1 MAHSPFAKV
10 TSFAAASALVA
21 GLVLLSAGA
30 ASAAGTSTNTISPG
44 SAPSAGS
51 ARGSFT
57 PSATATSGDKVD
69 ISLDSSSSGCSLSD
83 GKVTFTGSGTC
94 VVDFNDA
101 GNSTYAAAPE
111 VHQDVKVY
119 SSNTISASAAPSSGS
134 TGGSY
139 SPGASATSG
148 DAVVKTT
155 DSSSTGCTISD
166 GKVTFT
172 GSGTCRVNL
181 NDPGNGAFA
190 AAAQVRQTI
199 KVYSANTIYPS
210 TPPAA
215 GTINGTYSTG
225 ASATSGDVVAITLS
239 GSSTGCTLDKKL
251 VTFTGNGVC
260 LIDFNDVGNGAFA
273 AAAEVQQSIT
283 VGAGNPKAQATLTLT
298 SVKAVHGRPLT
309 LTTIGGSGGGA
320 VTYAVTAAG
329 SAGCYISGADLRTT
343 RAGTCTVTATKAADS
358 TYAAVRSLA
367 TTVTVAVSRPLAVR
381 MSAPVWTGQTVTT
394 KIIGS
399 GFYGRP
405 RIITSAAGTKVVL
418 LGDNGRVI
426 TIRVS
431 VKRGTRRGQ
440 HTFTLIFSRGQRTSL
455 HYNQR

>member
-1 MAHSPFAKV
+1 
-10 TSFAAASALVA
+10 
-21 GLVLLSAGA
+21 
-30 ASAAGTSTNTISPG
+30 
-44 SAPSAGS
+44 
-51 ARGSFT
+51 
-57 PSATATSGDKVD
+57 
-69 ISLDSSSSGCSLSD
+69 
-83 GKVTFTGSGTC
+83 
-94 VVDFNDA
+94 
-101 GNSTYAAAPE
+101 
-111 VHQDVKVY
+111 
-119 SSNTISASAAPSSGS
+119 
-134 TGGSY
+134 
-139 SPGASATSG
+139 
-148 DAVVKTT
+148 
-155 DSSSTGCTISD
+155 
-166 GKVTFT
+166 
-172 GSGTCRVNL
+172 
-181 NDPGNGAFA
+181 
-190 AAAQVRQTI
+190 
-199 KVYSANTIYPS
+199 
-210 TPPAA
+210 
-215 GTINGTYSTG
+215 
-225 ASATSGDVVAITLS
+225 VAITLS